1 MPNSIPFP
9 VPSAAARVL
18 SCGLWGLMDVDGGAT
33 AEQQRVFMTL
43 ATHLLRV
50 GMTTPA
56 TLTPLTPEHLAEELA
71 EPHWRRLFL
80 QMAIILDLCRHPKSE
95 RQLERLE
102 HYAEALGVDP
112 PQLTVV
118 RSFAHLS
125 AAEATARFIRLYE
138 KYIPELSEDHGRG
151 IGSEKQGKDDGFF
164 EAVERLVDMP
174 YGSLGWAFV
183 QFYQRNG
190 IPLPGRH
197 TPTPRYYVCHDMNHV
212 ITGYEPTGPG
222 EIALGGFKLALNNSD
237 ANWMASLTNF
247 LIHEVGLFKHG
258 TDQQF
263 VPYGGG
269 GEPYHGLDG
278 RRGALDLPGS
288 ADLFAE
294 ALVRGASCRGDFTGL
309 DHLAMAAE
317 PLVEIRRRFHVL
329 PLQQPMLNEPE
340 QWPEAY

>member
-1 MPNSIPFP
+1 MPNPIPFP
-9 VPSAAARVL
+9 VPPAAARVL
-18 SCGLWGLMDVDGGAT
+18 SFGLWGLMDVDGGAT

-50 GMTTPA
+50 EVRTGA
-56 TLTPLTPEHLAEELA
+56 TLELLTPEQLAEELI

-118 RSFAHLS
+118 RNFAHLS
-125 AAEATARFIRLYE
+125 AEEATARFLRLYD
-138 KYIPELSEDHGRG
+138 KYIPELSEDHGG
-151 IGSEKQGKDDGFF
+151 VISGETQNDDDDFF

-174 YGSLGWAFV
+174 SGSLGWAFV

-190 IPLPGRH
+190 IPMPGRH
-197 TPTPRYYVCHDMNHV
+197 TPNPAYYVCHDMNHV

-258 TDQQF
+258 SDQQF

-294 ALVRGASCRGDFTGL
+294 ALVRGASCRGDFSRL

-329 PLQQPMLNEPE
+329 PLQQPMLNEPDH
-340 QWPEAY
+340 WPEAY